1 MKKAFAYLSSFVV
14 VLSPLFVLAAEKCD
28 SSKQLCN
35 PIKYDTFSAFVVAI
49 TESAVKVLL
58 PFVVI
63 AFIYTGF
70 LFVKAQGKPAE
81 IETAQK
87 SLMWSAIGTAI
98 LLGAWGFAQ
107 IIERT
112 IKTITTTVN

>member
-1 MKKAFAYLSSFVV
+1 MGYNISMKRNFAYIASLVT
-14 VLSPLFVLAAEKCD
+14 VLTPSLVFAVETIK
-28 SSKQLCN
+28 N
-35 PIKYDTFSAFVVAI
+35 PIKYDTFSEFVVAV
-49 TESAVKVLL
+49 TKAAVEVLL

-70 LFVKAQGKPAE
+70 LFVKAQGKPGE
-81 IETAQK
+81 IEKAQQ
-87 SLMWSAIGTAI
+87 SLLWSTVGAAI

-112 IKTITTTVN
+112 ISTITKTQ